1 MLSAYLDSLQHASF
15 ASQLTHCVLGAL
27 FLGVVPFAPGLIVDH
42 VRAYRAGR

>member
-15 ASQLTHCVLGAL
+15 GSQISHCVLGAL
-27 FLGVVPFAPGLIVDH
+27 FLGVGPFASGLIVDH